1 MSDLNFIGVTEEN
14 RSEFHRLMQRYAKE
28 LDEHQNRTTDPEML
42 RKWTDR
48 IIEKQSERGKYLNLF
63 YSDGIAAGFFFGR
76 IDFPGDKG
84 LTKEGWGCIVE
95 FYVIPECR
103 GKGCGREMFLHLQAM
118 FRKDGAKKMY
128 LTADPVTG
136 KPFWEAMGFIGTGK
150 ISSENGQQ
158 IYEKAIPDEAI
169 SFSAREFIDLEAA
182 RKIAQA
188 QWNAPE
194 QYESIVHF
202 TFSGKTETDCF
213 NVVAQNEAG
222 NVVGR
227 LFCLQNR
234 EDKSLWYYGDLFVV
248 PEYRRRHIAMK
259 MLGFTEHVL
268 CDKWCG
274 TLRCY
279 VEPENAVSLDFQ
291 AKAGFTE
298 RPYQGFNKLI
308 NDGQLMFEKALPTF
322 NVTEAHGKTAAQY
335 IAAIFNSNAEALHSR
350 TIPYRKWCDLLSAN
364 DPDEKHFLI
373 CNGAVPCAYLKV
385 NGVESCDETGWISM
399 LAVAPS
405 FQRKGAGAYAVRFAE
420 EFFLKVG
427 KSCVRIHTTQDNMPA
442 RNLYEKC
449 GYSLEDIRTDND
461 TLTYSKYF

>member
-1 MSDLNFIGVTEEN
+1 
-14 RSEFHRLMQRYAKE
+14 
-28 LDEHQNRTTDPEML
+28 
-42 RKWTDR
+42 
-48 IIEKQSERGKYLNLF
+48 
-63 YSDGIAAGFFFGR
+63 
-76 IDFPGDKG
+76 
-84 LTKEGWGCIVE
+84 
-95 FYVIPECR
+95 
-103 GKGCGREMFLHLQAM
+103 
-118 FRKDGAKKMY
+118 
-128 LTADPVTG
+128 
-136 KPFWEAMGFIGTGK
+136 MGFIGTGI

-169 SFSAREFIDLEAA
+169 SFSVREFIDLETA

-194 QYESIVHF
+194 QYDDIVHS

-213 NVVAQNEAG
+213 NVIAQNEAG
-222 NVVGR
+222 DVVGR
-227 LFCLQNR
+227 LFCLQNS

-248 PEYRRRHIAMK
+248 PEYRRRHIAMR
-259 MLGFTEHVL
+259 MLEFTERVL

-291 AKAGFTE
+291 AKAGLTE

-322 NVTEAHGKTAAQY
+322 NVTEVHGKTAAQY

-350 TIPYRKWCDLLSAN
+350 TIPYREWCDLLSVN
-364 DPDEKHFLI
+364 DPDEKHFFI
-373 CNGAVPCAYLKV
+373 CKGAVPCAYLKI
-385 NGVESCDETGWISM
+385 NGLESGDETGWISM

-405 FQRKGAGAYAVRFAE
+405 FQRKGAGNYAVRYAE
-420 EFFLKVG
+420 EFLRNAG
-427 KSCVRIHTTQDNMPA
+427 KSCVRIHTTQDNLPA
-442 RNLYEKC
+442 GNLYEKC